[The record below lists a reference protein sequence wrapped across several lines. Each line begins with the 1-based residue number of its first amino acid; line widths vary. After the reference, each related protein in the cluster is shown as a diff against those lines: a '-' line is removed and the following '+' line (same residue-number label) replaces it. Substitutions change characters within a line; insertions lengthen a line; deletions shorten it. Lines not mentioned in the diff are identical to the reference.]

1 MRRIESAGAASGTP
15 AAAAASAHRRL
26 ARGLRWTILPTAIAA
41 AMLLQPAPGFA
52 DPLFDS
58 LRGSWSG
65 SGQIKYD
72 DGTAEG
78 IKCSAYYTGE
88 GAELRLAIRCESGTS
103 KVEIRGQLTAKGEM
117 LTGTWEERT
126 FNAAGDAKGRVADG
140 KMSLAVIGG
149 GFKGAMSVSATG
161 GKQAVNIYA
170 EGIKMKSV
178 SITLGK
184 S

>member
-1 MRRIESAGAASGTP
+1 MLWQAP
-15 AAAAASAHRRL
+15 A
-26 ARGLRWTILPTAIAA
+26 
-41 AMLLQPAPGFA
+41 GFA
-52 DPLFDS
+52 DSLFDS

-65 SGQIKYD
+65 SGQIRYD

-78 IKCSAYYTGE
+78 IRCNAYYTGE
-88 GAELRLAIRCESGTS
+88 GARLRLAIRCESGTN
-103 KVEIRGQLTAKGEM
+103 KVEIRGQLTAQGDT
-117 LTGTWEERT
+117 LSGTWEERT
-126 FNAAGDAKGRVADG
+126 FNAAGEAKGRVAGG
-140 KMSLAVIGG
+140 KMSLSISGG

-161 GKQAVNIYA
+161 GRQAVNINT

>member
-1 MRRIESAGAASGTP
+1 
-15 AAAAASAHRRL
+15 
-26 ARGLRWTILPTAIAA
+26 
-41 AMLLQPAPGFA
+41 MLWQAVAGFA
-52 DPLFDS
+52 DTLFDS

-65 SGQIKYD
+65 SGQIRYE
-72 DGTAEG
+72 DGAAEA
-78 IKCSAYYTGE
+78 IKCNAYYTGE
-88 GAELRLAIRCESGTS
+88 GVELRLAIRCESASS
-103 KVEIRGQLTAKGEM
+103 KVEIRGQLTAQGEA
-117 LTGTWEERT
+117 LSGTWEERT
-126 FNAAGDAKGRVADG
+126 FNASGEAKGRIAAD

-149 GFKGAMSVSATG
+149 GFKGAMSVSAAG

>member
-1 MRRIESAGAASGTP
+1 MPTIVTARAATGAPGV
-15 AAAAASAHRRL
+15 
-26 ARGLRWTILPTAIAA
+26 ARGLRWALLPCALAG
-41 AMLLQPAPGFA
+41 AMLWQTGTGLAET
-52 DPLFDS
+52 LFDN

-65 SGQIKYD
+65 SGQIRYD

-78 IKCSAYYTGE
+78 IRCNAYYTGQ
-88 GAELRLAIRCESGTS
+88 GAELRLAIRCESGNS
-103 KVEIRGQLTAKGEM
+103 KVEIRGQLKAQGEK

-126 FNAAGDAKGRVADG
+126 FNASGEANGRVSDD
-140 KMSLAVIGG
+140 KMSIAVIGG
-149 GFKGAMSVSATG
+149 GFKGAMAVSTTG
-161 GKQAVNIYA
+161 GKQSVNIHA